1 MYTINEDT
9 ARRAHEMRSFSD
21 YQPGSATAS
30 YTAQVDEAARILETV
45 KGKCAT
51 EAQRDR
57 AEYLFDRYA
66 ATLAEAINRDNEI
79 GTRCPSVMISGA
91 GNFPVR
97 KKAKQVAAWDAN
109 RETYDRAE
117 HYLQL
122 LRTAHTQPIKS
133 NDPEAIE
140 ALTAKLEGLK
150 QERAAMK
157 AVNAF
162 YRKHGT
168 LDGCPELT
176 PAAQKAIEGMW
187 ARGWYVGV
195 PYPTYTLANSLAN
208 VKRTEQRLNGL
219 KAAQVAAPAEVEH
232 DGITYREDPEQMRVQ
247 LIFDGKPAEDVRAI
261 LKKWSFRWSPRNSAW
276 QRQLTDNGKRA
287 ARRALEEIAALD
299 L

>member
-1 MYTINEDT
+1 MYTINEST
-9 ARRAHEMRSFSD
+9 ARIAHEMRSFSD
-21 YQPGSATAS
+21 YQPGSATAG

-45 KGKCAT
+45 KAKCAT

-91 GNFPVR
+91 GNFPTK

-122 LRTAHTQPIKS
+122 LRTAYSQPIKS

-150 QERAAMK
+150 QEHAAMK
-157 AVNAF
+157 AVNAY

-176 PAAQKAIEGMW
+176 PDARKSIEGMW

-195 PYPTYTLANSLAN
+195 PYPTYALSNSLAS
-208 VKRTEQRLNGL
+208 VKRVEQRLKSL
-219 KAAQVAAPAEVEH
+219 QAAQEAAPAEEDH
-232 DGITYREDPEQMRVQ
+232 DGITYREDTEQMRVQ

-261 LKKWSFRWSPRNSAW
+261 LKKWAFRWSPRNQAW
-276 QRQLTDNGKRA
+276 QRQLTENGKHA
-287 ARRALEEIAALD
+287 ARRAMEEIEALG

>member
-1 MYTINEDT
+1 MYTINEST
-9 ARRAHEMRSFSD
+9 ARIAHEMRSFSD

-30 YTAQVDEAARILETV
+30 YTAQVDEAAQILKTV
-45 KGKCAT
+45 KAKCAT

-66 ATLAEAINRDNEI
+66 RTLAEAINRENEI

-91 GNFPVR
+91 SNFPVA

-109 RETYDRAE
+109 RETFARAE

-150 QERAAMK
+150 AEHAAMK
-157 AVNAF
+157 AVNAY
-162 YRKHGT
+162 YRKNGT

-176 PAAQKAIEGMW
+176 PAAQNGIEAMW
-187 ARGWYVGV
+187 ARGWYVGT
-195 PYPTYTLANSLAN
+195 PYPSYKLAYSLAN

-219 KAAQVAAPAEVEH
+219 KAAQAATPAEVEH

-261 LKKWSFRWSPRNSAW
+261 LKKWSFRWSPRNLAW

-287 ARRALEEIAALD
+287 ARRAMEEIAALD